1 MTPEKDGDSMGG
13 RGGASG
19 FPAGGP
25 TGPTGPQSAADAKDL
40 TELKNHMAQYGVN
53 VVRHELAGQNFDNV
67 RKAAAGMESILTEFP
82 QAAQIISQ
90 MSLRG
95 ADLGKGT
102 YAQASFYGSITL
114 GNHYFGKTEDGLAK
128 NYDHDVST
136 HWHPEGTNKDGIAV
150 HETGHL
156 LEAALVRKYISG
168 SDYWARLDRAD
179 AWNKHRFSSKI
190 VSEAC
195 KAAKKTPGGS
205 GKKNAELISDV
216 SRYAS
221 KNRAETLAECVADY
235 RANGAGAKPLSV
247 AVWGILKR
255 ELG

>member
-1 MTPEKDGDSMGG
+1 MTEKKAGAIMGG

-19 FPAGGP
+19 FPSGAPGGP
-25 TGPTGPQSAADAKDL
+25 IGPQSAADAKDL

-67 RKAAAGMESILTEFP
+67 RKAAVGMESVLTTFP
-82 QAAQIISQ
+82 QVTQIMDK

-95 ADLGKGT
+95 ADLGHGT
-102 YAQASFYGSITL
+102 YAQASFYGSVTL

-136 HWHPEGTNKDGIAV
+136 HWHPEGTGKDGIAV

-156 LEAALVRKYISG
+156 LEAALVRKYIPG
-168 SDYWARLDRAD
+168 TDMWARLDRAD
-179 AWNKHRFSSKI
+179 AWNKHRFSSKV

-195 KAAKKTPGGS
+195 KAAKKTSEGA
-205 GKKNAELISDV
+205 GKKNAELINDV

-221 KNRAETLAECVADY
+221 KNRSETLAECVADY
-235 RANGAGAKPLSV
+235 AANGSNAKPLSV
-247 AVWGILKR
+247 AVWSILKR